1 MENESIKNAINKHL
15 KKNNIITENF
25 YSDLSDDAETIK
37 SLRLDVDKKILSL
50 KINIIKSNLHLLI
63 DKIFKEDTDGVINML
78 KGIKDKTIF
87 FDFTENFTEF
97 LILFECY
104 LENYE
109 FNSPDLSELKEV
121 FALNDTQLCE
131 LIKEINATSEVV
143 C

>member
-131 LIKEINATSEVV
+131 LIKEINLDKE
-143 C
+143 

>member
-25 YSDLSDDAETIK
+25 YSDLSNDVETVK
-37 SLRLDVDKKILSL
+37 SLRLDIDKKLLNL

-63 DKIFKEDTDGVINML
+63 DKIFKEDIEGVINIL

-97 LILFECY
+97 LILFERY

-109 FNSPDLSELKEV
+109 FNSPDLAELKEV

-131 LIKEINATSEVV
+131 LIKEINLDKE
-143 C
+143 

>member
-1 MENESIKNAINKHL
+1 MKNESIKNAINKHL
-15 KKNNIITENF
+15 EKNNIITENF
-25 YSDLSDDAETIK
+25 YSDLSNDAETIK
-37 SLRLDVDKKILSL
+37 SLRVDVDKKILSL

-63 DKIFKEDTDGVINML
+63 DKIFKGDTDGVINLL

-97 LILFECY
+97 LILFGSY

-109 FNSPDLSELKEV
+109 FNCSDLAELKEV

-131 LIKEINATSEVV
+131 LIKEINLDKE
-143 C
+143 